1 MINPSV
7 DNINENELNLK
18 KISGGDTPIKNKL
31 DTVDL
36 NESNIVNQMPQTPEG
51 SPPNFQPHTPED
63 SPPNLQAHTPEGPPP
78 NLQARTP
85 EGPPPNFKPGTPE
98 GPPPGL
104 ITQSVP
110 DQTILI
116 EENNEND
123 KKQQQLDLLKQTYVD
138 ITKRKMNRQKNI
150 FNPIID
156 NIKIVLPINKIDKN
170 LNVKMKTYLKEK
182 LELKCNKHGLIKKD
196 SVIILNISAGGV
208 SGCIADFMVTYQA
221 LACNPVEG
229 MIVEATILNITKAG
243 IRAELVNYSES
254 PMIIFISR
262 DHHHDNEYFKSLK
275 EKSMIN
281 VKIIGVR
288 YELNDK
294 FVSVIGELY
303 KI

>member
-1 MINPSV
+1 MINTSV
-7 DNINENELNLK
+7 HNTNENELNLK
-18 KISGGDTPIKNKL
+18 KLSGGDIISNKNTANIM
-31 DTVDL
+31 DS
-36 NESNIVNQMPQTPEG
+36 NETNIINQMPQTPEG
-51 SPPNFQPHTPED
+51 PPPDFQPE
-63 SPPNLQAHTPEGPPP
+63 
-78 NLQARTP
+78 
-85 EGPPPNFKPGTPE
+85 TPE
-98 GPPPGL
+98 GPPPGFQPQTPEGPPPEI
-104 ITQSVP
+104 ITQTVQNQS
-110 DQTILI
+110 ILNEDN
-116 EENNEND
+116 EEN

-138 ITKRKMNRQKNI
+138 IAKRKMNRQKNI

-156 NIKIVLPINKIDKN
+156 TTKIVLPIYKVDKN

-196 SVIILNISAGGV
+196 SIIILNISAGGV
-208 SGCIADFMVTYQA
+208 SGCIAEYMVTYQA

-243 IRAELVNYSES
+243 IRAELVNYNES

-262 DHHHDNEYFKSLK
+262 DHHHNNEYFKSLK